1 MKRAGSG
8 DQRRKRATVGCSSDD
23 LAREIA
29 SLSALNTVGLRERWN
44 DLVGAD
50 PSPHFGRSV
59 ARRITPLDVDAH
71 VRAAYS
77 LRIRSQN

>member
-1 MKRAGSG
+1 MELFLKFAVDFQRQSAIQTICGSSSPAHPS
-8 DQRRKRATVGCSSDD
+8 AT
-23 LAREIA
+23 IA
-29 SLSALNTVGLRERWN
+29 TN
-44 DLVGAD
+44 
-50 PSPHFGRSV
+50 V